1 MRNKGFAKSHQMYK
15 EACRYLAGGVSSHFR
30 AAGRPHPLFFSHGQ
44 GSRVFDVDGNE
55 YIDFTLAQ
63 GPLILGHSHP
73 DLLRRVSKEL
83 SRGQLFAAQFP
94 LELELAKRLSEI
106 LPCAERMRFC
116 NTGSEAVH
124 AALRLARGVTGKTK
138 ILKFEGHYH
147 GWFDNVLVS
156 IHPSPE
162 AAGPEN
168 HPSAV
173 LLSGGQPSSVT
184 QEVVVRSWNDL
195 EAVESCLEQDPDI
208 AAVITE
214 PVMCNTGCIL
224 PKPGFLEGLRRA
236 CDRHQIPLIFDEIIT
251 GFRLALGGAQ
261 EHFGVV
267 PDLAVYGKAIAGG
280 FHLSVI
286 CGKAKYMDFLADG
299 RVLHA
304 GTFNSQVGGIA
315 AAAATLDLLSQGDKE
330 GYRRLYD
337 LGRTLMEGVERV
349 AANHGHSLLIQG
361 PGPMFHTGF
370 TEAPAVHNYRQS
382 AVYDGEKLGQ
392 FMFGLLQ
399 EGIRV
404 LGRGL
409 WYVSLAHDREDIDRA
424 IDAADKVLGQM

>member
-1 MRNKGFAKSHQMYK
+1 M
-15 EACRYLAGGVSSHFR
+15 
-30 AAGRPHPLFFSHGQ
+30 FFSHGQ

-55 YIDFTLAQ
+55 YIDFTLSQ

-73 DLLRRVSKEL
+73 QLLNRVGEEL

-94 LELELAKRLSEI
+94 LELELAKRLNQV

-124 AALRLARGVTGKTK
+124 AALRLARSVTGKTK

-156 IHPSPE
+156 IQPSPE
-162 AAGPEN
+162 AAGPEAE
-168 HPSAV
+168 PSV
-173 LLSGGQPSSVT
+173 VPWSGGQTLSST

-195 EAVESCLEQDPDI
+195 DAVEKCLEQDPDI

-224 PKPGFLEGLRRA
+224 PKPGFLQGLRRA
-236 CDRHQIPLIFDEIIT
+236 CDRHRIPLIFDEIIT

-261 EHFGVV
+261 EYFEVV

-286 CGKAKYMDFLADG
+286 CGKVKYMDYLADG

-304 GTFNSQVGGIA
+304 GTFNSQVAGIA
-315 AAAATLDLLSQGDKE
+315 AAAVTLDLLSRDGKQA
-330 GYRRLYD
+330 YQRLYQRGQALMD
-337 LGRTLMEGVERV
+337 GLGR
-349 AANHGHSLLIQG
+349 AAAKHGHSLLIQG

-370 TEAPAVHNYRQS
+370 TQVSAVHNYRQS
-382 AVYDGEKLGQ
+382 SAYDGEKLGQ
-392 FMFGLLQ
+392 FMFGLLE

-409 WYVSLAHDREDIDRA
+409 WYISLAHSQQDIDRT
-424 IDAADKVLGQM
+424 IDAADRVLAQM